1 MRFNFY
7 RSFHNIQFEIRVYFR
22 HSKVTVVSVT
32 VSGCLLCV
40 PLSGQSRADC
50 HRETKNNLDSYL
62 PDLVYFLRQLF
73 FNAHKFTVSRF
84 GIFLSACNIF

>member
-22 HSKVTVVSVT
+22 HSKVTVVSVS
-32 VSGCLLCV
+32 VSVCLLCV

-50 HRETKNNLDSYL
+50 HRETKNNLDSNL
-62 PDLVYFLRQLF
+62 PDLDNCFLMLTSLQSAGLAF
-73 FNAHKFTVSRF
+73 F
-84 GIFLSACNIF
+84 

>member
-32 VSGCLLCV
+32 VTVCLTVCCV
-40 PLSGQSRADC
+40 CHCQGRAEQIVIA
-50 HRETKNNLDSYL
+50 RPK
-62 PDLVYFLRQLF
+62 
-73 FNAHKFTVSRF
+73 
-84 GIFLSACNIF
+84 II